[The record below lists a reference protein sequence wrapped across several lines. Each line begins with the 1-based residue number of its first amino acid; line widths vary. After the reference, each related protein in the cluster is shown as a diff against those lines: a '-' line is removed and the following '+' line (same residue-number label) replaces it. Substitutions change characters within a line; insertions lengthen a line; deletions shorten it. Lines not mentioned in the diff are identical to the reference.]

1 MDSSILMRLTV
12 NQLRRNSGR
21 NPMLCRTIERHFNC
35 AEKISFTSHYGKGAF
50 AHGWSPE
57 RRLRKAPS
65 RPLWT
70 SPTQSPS
77 RLSSAPKGHDK
88 PAQGRAQRRQ
98 PRSAALGLN
107 GWNGPSPERAKQESS
122 KPLFR
127 PGASVNWW
135 GADNQWSTRRHGEGQ
150 KNQRFRLS
158 RTPGEEPSRWRLP
171 DHRSMMQGRFGLS

>member
-57 RRLRKAPS
+57 RRWRKAPS

-70 SPTQSPS
+70 SPTPTLSPS

-107 GWNGPSPERAKQESS
+107 GGNGPSPERAKQESS

-135 GADNQWSTRRHGEGQ
+135 GADNHGVHGDTEKG
-150 KNQRFRLS
+150 KRIRDS
-158 RTPGEEPSRWRLP
+158 VYPGLRE
-171 DHRSMMQGRFGLS
+171 RSPRDGDCLITDQ